1 MIPRTCLAA
10 RALTPIFAWA
20 NSRWNSSL
28 SSVATTR
35 CGRAPGRRG
44 HFRPLLGL
52 LLLAAASGLAAQEPD
67 LAAILKRL
75 EQVERDNQG
84 LREELRQLR
93 QELGRPAAESAPL
106 AERVEVQEHRI
117 EEQAQS
123 KVEASQKMP
132 LTLTGML
139 LFNAFHNGRQSGT
152 FQYPTRAQ
160 LVTGPSS
167 SAASLR
173 QTVLGLKF
181 QGPGLPGGGT
191 VSGTFYMDFFAGTG
205 NDPFNH
211 LLHIRTATVDLN
223 WNNTT
228 LSVGQDKPIFAP
240 REPDSLAQ
248 VGISPLTSAGN
259 LWDWQP
265 QIRLEHRWHFGE
277 QAGLRA
283 QGGVYLTS
291 ELDANVPA
299 LYARTLER
307 ARPGYEGRA
316 ELWAGNEQRR
326 IEIAPGFQLSS
337 THVAGTTVP
346 SRLVSMD
353 WLIRPAPMVDLT
365 GAWFRGQNVANTG
378 ALRQGFS
385 IRAPGIAIPVHSQ
398 GGWAQVT
405 WRAAPRLTFHLYGGQ
420 QHDRAAD
427 LLGTGVSRNFLYA
440 GNWMYRLAPNVIASF
455 EASQVRTTYL
465 TGRLRLNNHYDLAL
479 AYLF

>member
-1 MIPRTCLAA
+1 M
-10 RALTPIFAWA
+10 
-20 NSRWNSSL
+20 
-28 SSVATTR
+28 
-35 CGRAPGRRG
+35 
-44 HFRPLLGL
+44 
-52 LLLAAASGLAAQEPD
+52 LLAAALGAAAQEPD

-75 EQVERDNQG
+75 EQVERDNQN
-84 LREELRQLR
+84 LREELRQLK
-93 QELGRPAAESAPL
+93 QELRQDPGRPAAETPL
-106 AERVEVQEHRI
+106 PLERLEVQESRI

-152 FQYPTRAQ
+152 SQYPTRAR
-160 LVTGPSS
+160 LVAGPSS
-167 SAASLR
+167 SAASFR

-191 VSGTFYMDFFAGTG
+191 VSGTFYMDFFAGTN
-205 NDPFNH
+205 NDPFDH
-211 LLHIRTATVDLN
+211 LLHIRTATVDFN
-223 WNNTT
+223 WKNTT

-248 VGISPLTSAGN
+248 VGVSPLTGAGN

-265 QIRLEHRWHFGE
+265 QIRLEHRVHFGE
-277 QAGLRA
+277 RAGLRA
-283 QGGVYLTS
+283 RGGVYLTN
-291 ELDANVPA
+291 ENDGNVSA
-299 LYARTLER
+299 LYSQTLER
-307 ARPGYEGRA
+307 ARPGYEGRV
-316 ELWAGNEQRR
+316 ELWAGDDRRR
-326 IEIAPGFQLSS
+326 IEIAPGFHLSS

-353 WLIRPAPMVDLT
+353 WLIRPAPMVDVT
-365 GAWFRGQNVANTG
+365 GAWFQGQNVANTG
-378 ALRQGFS
+378 AMRQGFTV
-385 IRAPGIAIPVHSQ
+385 IAQGTAIPVHSQ

-427 LLGTGVSRNFLYA
+427 LLGAGVSRNFLYA
-440 GNWMYRLAPNVIASF
+440 GNWMYRLAPNVIVSF

-465 TGRLRLNNHYDLAL
+465 TRGLRLNNHYDLAL